1 LAIGDVRETL
11 AVCLRYIVGDI
22 PDGFPPYSGDWDF
35 GKIGRV
41 IPTAFSASLIGYME
55 SIAIAKSLAAKHKYE
70 TIPGQ
75 ELFALGIANIVGSFT
90 SSYPVTGSFSRSAVN
105 NMTGG
110 KTNLSGAITGFLV
123 VLVLMFF
130 TAPFKFLPKFCLAA
144 IVISSVTNLID
155 YPEAI
160 HLWKIKKADF
170 CLWVAAL
177 LGTLFLGVLNGLI
190 LAIIGSLV
198 IVIYESVRPQ
208 IAILWRL
215 PETPI
220 YRSVKQESL
229 GQFVPGILIV
239 RLGASMYFANVAYIR
254 DHILQLVH
262 DFSGGLQN
270 AVLTSHPV
278 KYIIIE
284 MTPVISVDSTA
295 VHMIEDMHRDL
306 KERGIRIAFATVG
319 NRVEQTL
326 RRAGTIDKVGPHWFC
341 TSVHSAVQFC
351 VQHQNKTHH
360 PENGVGVK
368 PRTSRGIGDLEVQLE
383 EEEVGSGDV
392 QQARCRSKDMFHNF
406 VFANSIT
413 WHLNAFTLV
422 K

>member
-1 LAIGDVRETL
+1 
-11 AVCLRYIVGDI
+11 
-22 PDGFPPYSGDWDF
+22 
-35 GKIGRV
+35 
-41 IPTAFSASLIGYME
+41 ME